1 MRVPVILMLLSFAAA
16 LKHGSLQVG
25 PHLRACSIR
34 GEDEQLKLIRRRE
47 PIRNLSDVMGKPA
60 SPCKSYKLQSGPSNQ
75 YPKEGRRRGRGDLQ
89 KFDYPIQGRAVNCKI
104 NQSPMSL
111 EC

>member
-47 PIRNLSDVMGKPA
+47 PIRYQVQTNLFVQIIQTSIWAIESISKGGA
-60 SPCKSYKLQSGPSNQ
+60 QAW
-75 YPKEGRRRGRGDLQ
+75 EGRFA
-89 KFDYPIQGRAVNCKI
+89 KV
-104 NQSPMSL
+104 
-111 EC
+111 